1 MAPTKKT
8 TPPPATPERISVQAR
23 PIELE
28 MQESY
33 LDYAMSVI
41 IARALPDV
49 RDGLKPVHRRVLYAM
64 WTLGLRPGSKFRK
77 SATIVGECLGKYHP
91 HGDIAVYD
99 SLVRMA
105 QDFSLRYPLVA
116 GQGNFGSMDG
126 DSAAAMRYTEAK
138 MAGIAEELL
147 VDIDKET
154 VSFAANYDGTH
165 QEPTVL
171 PGRLPNLILNGSTGI
186 AVGMATNIPPHNL
199 SEVVDATIHL
209 ADHADATVDDLMQH
223 VQGPDFPTG
232 GTIFDKREIK
242 QAYATGKGAIVTRAK
257 AEIIEQGNGHH
268 IVVTEIPYM
277 VNKAML
283 LEKIAELVKD
293 KKMEG
298 IRDLRDESS
307 ERGGLRVVI
316 ELKKDAYPRKVL
328 NQLYQHTQLQETYH
342 VNLLAL
348 VDGIQPRVLTLKA
361 ILEEY
366 LKHRRE
372 VIKRRT
378 AYDLAR
384 AEERAHILEGLKLAL
399 AKIDEIIATIKKSQD
414 KDEARINLIKRF
426 KLSERQAVAILEM
439 RLQQLANLERLQIEQ
454 ELKAKLALIKELQAI
469 LKSAA
474 RITGIIKDELK
485 ALKEKYGDA
494 RRTQVVAHGV
504 KEFTQEDLI
513 PDEDV
518 IIAISRNG
526 YIKALPPDSFRTQ
539 ERGGKGVIGLATK
552 DEDFVA
558 HFFSTTTHTNILFFT
573 SSGRVFQLLAYE
585 IPKASRQS
593 RGTAIVNFLQLGP
606 NERISAALP
615 MPEKD
620 EAKFLVMVTT
630 RGQIKKVSLD
640 DFVNVRRSGLIAI
653 RLHKDDILDW
663 VKPSSGQDSILLVTA
678 QGQSIRFPERQLR
691 PMGRPASGVRGL
703 RLKGNDTVVGMDVI
717 DPALVN
723 VGQLLTVMAHGFGKR
738 STLKAY
744 KTQGRGG
751 SGIKTAKITP
761 KTGPI
766 VSAIV
771 VNSQSVE
778 ADIIIVSIKGQV
790 IRLPL
795 NSVSVLGRATQGVR
809 LMRFKEEDDRV
820 ASVTML

>member
-8 TPPPATPERISVQAR
+8 TPPPATERVTVQAR

-64 WTLGLRPGSKFRK
+64 WTLGLRPGAKFRK

-154 VSFAANYDGTH
+154 VKFTANYDGTH

-199 SEVVDATIHL
+199 TEIVDAIIHL

-257 AEIIEQGNGHH
+257 AEIIEQGSGHH

-293 KKMEG
+293 KRLEG

-414 KDEARINLIKRF
+414 KDEARVNLIKRF

-485 ALKEKYGDA
+485 ALREKYGDA
-494 RRTQVVAHGV
+494 RRTQVLAHGV

-526 YIKALPPDSFRTQ
+526 YIKALPPDAFRTQ

-615 MPEKD
+615 LPEKD

-630 RGQIKKVSLD
+630 KGQIKKVSLD
-640 DFVNVRRSGLIAI
+640 DFANVRRSGLIAI
-653 RLHKDDILDW
+653 RLRKDDILDW

-678 QGQSIRFPERQLR
+678 HGQSIRFPERQLR

-771 VNSQSVE
+771 VNSQAIE
-778 ADIIIVSIKGQV
+778 ADLVIVSIKGQV

>member
-8 TPPPATPERISVQAR
+8 TPPPAAPERISVQAR

-154 VSFAANYDGTH
+154 VSFVANYDGTH

-209 ADHADATVDDLMQH
+209 ADHADATVDGLMQY

-518 IIAISRNG
+518 IIALSRNG

-778 ADIIIVSIKGQV
+778 ADLIIVSIKGQV

-820 ASVTML
+820 ASVTLL